1 MALGDNCRSGCATR
15 DHASWG
21 ECARHASLRVGW
33 AASSNGG
40 FSKRGERLHEAELSA
55 YETARKNGI
64 QPAATTQ
71 TAVNEAY
78 RASELLGKP
87 YNADTMPSTKALS
100 DQRTVTVAQ
109 QAGLL

>member
-40 FSKRGERLHEAELSA
+40 YSLRGEKRHEAELSA
-55 YETARKNGI
+55 YESARKQGI

-71 TAVNEAY
+71 KAVNEAY

-87 YNADTMPSTKALS
+87 YNADTMPMTSALDS
-100 DQRTVTVAQ
+100 QRTVTVAQ

>member
-1 MALGDNCRSGCATR
+1 MALGDNCRSGCLTR
-15 DHASWG
+15 DHATWG

-71 TAVNEAY
+71 KAVNEAY

-87 YNADTMPSTKALS
+87 YDADTMPPTSAIHS
-100 DQRTVTVAQ
+100 QRAATVAQ